1 VAVLLPL
8 LPSVVE
14 GAAVSNS
21 VIVFPADTRVSVG
34 VGLKETDVLAA
45 PDEVAFPVAPL
56 VGVAEVPSPLFCRT
70 IRESSS
76 GSHRGQGHAVVNV
89 ERNRNII
96 E

>member
-45 PDEVAFPVAPL
+45 PDEVDFPVAPL
-56 VGVAEVPSPLFCRT
+56 VGAS
-70 IRESSS
+70 
-76 GSHRGQGHAVVNV
+76 AVSRVIVNYW
-89 ERNRNII
+89 ETY
-96 E
+96 